1 MLSCSR
7 HGREGDAFSEPLDDP
22 DGVQQPDVGVGRQGG
37 EEGEDGRQEDAGA
50 QQPLATDQLGEAATR
65 SLAQH
70 VAVEEGTE
78 NVALVVREK
87 RFWRLTIIY
96 SDSENLGLRYHKQRN
111 AVYIGFHNWSNS
123 LDHAPR
129 NFPPVSPHPS

>member
-1 MLSCSR
+1 MSPPEASCDRQITPPEASCDRKTSPPEKLSLTVIPICLKLKKSSR
-7 HGREGDAFSEPLDDP
+7 HGRECDSFSEPLDDP
-22 DGVQQPDVGVGRQGG
+22 DGVQQPDVCVGRQGG

-78 NVALVVREK
+78 NVALPK
-87 RFWRLTIIY
+87 MWFL
-96 SDSENLGLRYHKQRN
+96 
-111 AVYIGFHNWSNS
+111 
-123 LDHAPR
+123 
-129 NFPPVSPHPS
+129 